1 MEQIVKLVAE
11 KTGLS
16 EAHAKVAVE
25 TVVSVLK
32 DKLPAGVGGQLDV
45 ILKGGA
51 GANLGGLADGLKGK
65 LGGLLG
71 D

>member
-32 DKLPAGVGGQLDV
+32 DKLPAGVGGQLDG
-45 ILKGGA
+45 ILKGGS
-51 GANLGGLADGLKGK
+51 ANLGGLADALKGK